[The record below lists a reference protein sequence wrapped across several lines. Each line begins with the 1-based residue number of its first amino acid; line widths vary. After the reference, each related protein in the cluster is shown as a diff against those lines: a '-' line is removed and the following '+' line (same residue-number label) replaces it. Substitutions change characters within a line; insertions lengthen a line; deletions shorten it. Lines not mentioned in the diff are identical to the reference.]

1 MAAAHPKAV
10 RQLPATRPCRNHS
23 ALEPEL
29 DPARTNPTSQE
40 LMNDHAPDQVLCRLI
55 AYTAQTLNVTPDQI
69 VSSKRERELV
79 LARSIIADIAYSDF
93 LYNYCQIGKAL
104 NRNHTTIMHNVK
116 VLAKDIRHY
125 HNIGRIREKVL
136 NTYYSFLQQ

>member
-1 MAAAHPKAV
+1 
-10 RQLPATRPCRNHS
+10 
-23 ALEPEL
+23 
-29 DPARTNPTSQE
+29 
-40 LMNDHAPDQVLCRLI
+40 MNDHAPDQVLCRLI

-104 NRNHTTIMHNVK
+104 SRRHTTVMHNVK